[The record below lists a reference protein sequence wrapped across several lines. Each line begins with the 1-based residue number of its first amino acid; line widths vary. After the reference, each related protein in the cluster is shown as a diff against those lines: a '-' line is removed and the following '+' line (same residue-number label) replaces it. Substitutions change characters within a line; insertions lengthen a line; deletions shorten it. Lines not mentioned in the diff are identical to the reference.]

1 MLGSRRHCVNCHGT
15 SFRRVKVNRTV
26 QCESCDMVLEERC
39 ITDLTEYYATTQTE
53 EVQCVVTADH
63 MHNNIVDDIP
73 SDPFCTAGFITAF
86 RMLSPLREPVYAAS
100 ARTMSGSLAEM
111 ERVIGD
117 ALFSG
122 YVGYN
127 GRAPGGATRTDEQ
140 TDPSERNKSGG
151 EARHTVVAY
160 FEIVELA
167 NRLGVDNET
176 SNLAIRI
183 FRHTANNTS
192 LRNRNV
198 EYLATAAFVAAAE
211 RRWLEYQEW
220 KKVTRSQ
227 SPSGKDNNTDR
238 CGDVS
243 DGHGEH
249 GGDDENG
256 DNKPDWP
263 IPPRQLTVEEISNA
277 ANLDATEVR
286 RSLKVVNGALQKQRP
301 ENSSCI
307 TSHMPAFCEQLE
319 LADRTKR
326 LAIGI
331 AENALQKN
339 ICSRRNPVS
348 ISAAAIYLACQLD
361 GVRKTQTEICRA
373 TSLTEVTLRKVYK
386 ELHREEEALVPEWF
400 RQNSKME
407 ADYEDRDITP
417 APAERTFA
425 RRAGQTCSGPAS
437 TSKEVNKV
445 LWRAEDDEGGVA
457 EEKGQDDTVQAA
469 GTPPLPP
476 PLPPGFVAMGLG
488 KSGEKENATAATTV
502 AASAGPSSNG
512 EADLANG
519 MMAMLQAPGMRALA
533 SAMSMMPQLMPT
545 QLMPP
550 PPLPPP
556 LPPMSGDQ
564 NKSEQ
569 KRGGGE
575 EDSMDVEAK
584 SSQNVERE
592 ENEKREDVN
601 GGQEVLDSGA
611 KDMLAGMQSMMG
623 LFQAMQAMQTFQSQ
637 GGPSGVGGG
646 QVNPL
651 AMMAMALAQAQNVTG
666 ALKGAPRVDAGA
678 EKDKS
683 EDNGTN
689 EGGGNQENNGKTN
702 GSGPEGQ
709 EKRK

>member
-1 MLGSRRHCVNCHGT
+1 
-15 SFRRVKVNRTV
+15 
-26 QCESCDMVLEERC
+26 MVLEERC

-73 SDPFCTAGFITAF
+73 TDPFCTAGFITAF

-127 GRAPGGATRTDEQ
+127 GRAPGGAARTDEQ
-140 TDPSERNKSGG
+140 ADPSERNKSGG

-220 KKVTRSQ
+220 KKVTGNKN
-227 SPSGKDNNTDR
+227 PGKKCMDSDR
-238 CGDVS
+238 EGGEGGEGGES
-243 DGHGEH
+243 SEHSEH
-249 GGDDENG
+249 GADVENG
-256 DNKPDWP
+256 DDRGNWP
-263 IPPRQLTVEEISNA
+263 IAPRQLTVEEISNA
-277 ANLDATEVR
+277 ANLDASEIR

-301 ENSSCI
+301 ESSSCI

-339 ICSRRNPVS
+339 ICARRNPVS

-361 GVRKTQTEICRA
+361 GVRKTQTEICKA

-386 ELHREEEALVPEWF
+386 ELNREEGELVPEWF
-400 RQNSKME
+400 RQNSKKE
-407 ADYEDRDITP
+407 EDHEEGDRTG
-417 APAERTFA
+417 AQAERAFA
-425 RRAGQTCSGPAS
+425 RPTVRSYSRPAS
-437 TSKEVNKV
+437 TSKEATKV
-445 LWRAEDDEGGVA
+445 KRKPGGEEGGFAEDKAQDEADKGTVA
-457 EEKGQDDTVQAA
+457 RLV
-469 GTPPLPP
+469 PP
-476 PLPPGFVAMGLG
+476 PLPPGFVGMDVG
-488 KSGEKENATAATTV
+488 KSEEGEHATAATTV
-502 AASAGPSSNG
+502 AANAGANSGG
-512 EADLANG
+512 EANVANG

-533 SAMSMMPQLMPT
+533 SAMSMMPQLMPM

-556 LPPMSGDQ
+556 LPPMVGDQ
-564 NKSEQ
+564 EKSEQ
-569 KRGGGE
+569 KGGGE
-575 EDSMDVEAK
+575 EESMDVDAK

-592 ENEKREDVN
+592 DTERGKDVN
-601 GGQEVLDSGA
+601 GGQDALDSGA
-611 KDMLAGMQSMMG
+611 RDMLAGMQSMMG
-623 LFQAMQAMQTFQSQ
+623 LFQAMQAMQTLQSQ
-637 GGPSGVGGG
+637 AGASGVLGE
-646 QVNPL
+646 QVNPF
-651 AMMAMALAQAQNVTG
+651 AMMAMAMAQAQNVSG
-666 ALKGAPRVDAGA
+666 ALKGAQGGDAGA
-678 EKDKS
+678 DRGKQQS
-683 EDNGTN
+683 NGTKGGEKQEN
-689 EGGGNQENNGKTN
+689 GGKPSEGGPQGKED
-702 GSGPEGQ
+702 GL
-709 EKRK
+709 